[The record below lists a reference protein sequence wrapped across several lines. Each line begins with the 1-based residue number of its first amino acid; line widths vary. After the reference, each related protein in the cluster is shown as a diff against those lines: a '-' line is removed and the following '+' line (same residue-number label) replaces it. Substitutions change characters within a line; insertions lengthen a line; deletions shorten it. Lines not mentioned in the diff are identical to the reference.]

1 MMKYTCQPVPFY
13 ESTVEQLFRKTYMDG
28 KVYEHPVVAIFT
40 DTAIILPRLDIV
52 REVSGATATQFQ
64 IISCDTDAVVL
75 SLSASAFS
83 VRDLS
88 TATITAEYESLSHIG
103 GVSITTGVEAL
114 EDGGNY
120 YFKVRSDGIDYY
132 SERFQFRY
140 VPSAES
146 GFLAI
151 CVDVVKLSWSNSC
164 VILNEYHA
172 TGEFFMYLFADPGA
186 PSYELQEEGD
196 EDAFGVFSPHF
207 QRVEKRAKI
216 ELYGGEALADALSV
230 LPLFDNVKITFSD
243 GTEWS
248 VSVSETVQ
256 ADFDEDNIYAKITIT
271 FVRLAVVKSGCC

>member
-1 MMKYTCQPVPFY
+1 MKYTCQPVPFY
-13 ESTVEQLFRKTYMDG
+13 KSTVEQLFRKTYMSG
-28 KVYEHPVVAIFT
+28 KAYEHPVVAIFT
-40 DTAIILPRLDIV
+40 DTAIILPRMDIV

-64 IISCDTDAVVL
+64 IISCDTDTVVL
-75 SLSASAFS
+75 SLSSSAFV

-88 TATITAEYESLSHIG
+88 TATITAEYEALSHIG

-114 EDGGNY
+114 TDGGNY

-151 CVDVVKLSWSNSC
+151 CEDVVKLSWSNTC
-164 VILNEYHA
+164 VVLNEYHT
-172 TGEFFMYLFADPGA
+172 TGEFFIYLFADPGA

-196 EDAFGVFSPHF
+196 EDAFGVFNPHF

-216 ELYGGEALADALSV
+216 EVYGGEALADALSV
-230 LPLFDNVKITFSD
+230 LPLFDSVTITFSD

-248 VSVSETVQ
+248 VVFRDTVQ
-256 ADFDEDNIYAKITIT
+256 ADFDDDNIFAKITIT
-271 FVRLAVVKSGCC
+271 FVRLAVVKAGCC